1 MTASRP
7 RVCSDDQ
14 FDDQFSG
21 QVADGLPG
29 GCDGG
34 PVTGDRVSGESG
46 SGLVAG
52 IALIFA
58 FTFLGLVWLAR
69 DVDRGVSNRSTAGS
83 VAFQSARSGAQAA
96 FPESLRSGQEPTIDA
111 VSAQAAGAATAA
123 RLFAAYDVTG
133 TVALTVTA
141 DHVTAVVTITDRGV
155 TVTGRA
161 VVQSQ
166 RAP

>member
-1 MTASRP
+1 MSRQ
-7 RVCSDDQ
+7 RRGSDD
-14 FDDQFSG
+14 
-21 QVADGLPG
+21 
-29 GCDGG
+29 
-34 PVTGDRVSGESG
+34 RG

-52 IALIFA
+52 IAFIFA

-96 FPESLRSGQEPTIDA
+96 FPESLRRAGEPTIDA
-111 VSAQAAGAATAA
+111 AGARVAGAETAA
-123 RLFAAYDVTG
+123 RLFTEYGVTG
-133 TVALTVTA
+133 TVTIAVTTNE
-141 DHVTAVVTITDRGV
+141 VTAVVTITDRGV

>member
-1 MTASRP
+1 MASER
-7 RVCSDDQ
+7 RGS
-14 FDDQFSG
+14 
-21 QVADGLPG
+21 
-29 GCDGG
+29 
-34 PVTGDRVSGESG
+34 GDRG

-52 IALIFA
+52 IAFIFA

-83 VAFQSARSGAQAA
+83 VAFQSARSGAQVA
-96 FPESLRSGQEPTIDA
+96 FPESLRSGGDPTID
-111 VSAQAAGAATAA
+111 VAGARVAGTATAA
-123 RLFAAYDVTG
+123 RLFTEYDVTG
-133 TVALTVTA
+133 TVVISVTT
-141 DHVTAVVTITDRGV
+141 DEVTAVVTITDRGV

>member
-1 MTASRP
+1 MGHKR
-7 RVCSDDQ
+7 R
-14 FDDQFSG
+14 
-21 QVADGLPG
+21 
-29 GCDGG
+29 GC
-34 PVTGDRVSGESG
+34 GDRG

-52 IALIFA
+52 VAFIFA

-96 FPESLRSGQEPTIDA
+96 FPESLRNEGDPTIDSVGA
-111 VSAQAAGAATAA
+111 RVAGAATAA
-123 RLFAAYDVTG
+123 RLFTEYDVTG
-133 TVALTVTA
+133 TVTISVTT
-141 DHVTAVVTITDRGV
+141 DEVTAVVTITDRGI

-161 VVQSQ
+161 VVQAQ

>member
-1 MTASRP
+1 MMAAVRRGS
-7 RVCSDDQ
+7 
-14 FDDQFSG
+14 
-21 QVADGLPG
+21 
-29 GCDGG
+29 
-34 PVTGDRVSGESG
+34 GDRG

-52 IALIFA
+52 IAFIFA

-96 FPESLRSGQEPTIDA
+96 LPESLRNGQEPTIDVA
-111 VSAQAAGAATAA
+111 AAKAAGAATAG
-123 RLFAAYDVTG
+123 RLFAEYGVAG
-133 TVALTVTA
+133 TVAITVSA
-141 DHVTAVVTITDRGV
+141 DQVTAVVTITDQGV

>member
-1 MTASRP
+1 MANERRGS
-7 RVCSDDQ
+7 
-14 FDDQFSG
+14 
-21 QVADGLPG
+21 
-29 GCDGG
+29 
-34 PVTGDRVSGESG
+34 GDRG

-52 IALIFA
+52 VALIFA

-96 FPESLRSGQEPTIDA
+96 FTESLRSGRDPTIDA
-111 VSAQAAGAATAA
+111 AGARVAGTATAT
-123 RLFAAYDVTG
+123 RLFTEYDVTG
-133 TVALTVTA
+133 TVVISVNT
-141 DHVTAVVTITDRGV
+141 DEVTAVVTITDRGI

>member
-1 MTASRP
+1 MARQ
-7 RVCSDDQ
+7 RR
-14 FDDQFSG
+14 G
-21 QVADGLPG
+21 
-29 GCDGG
+29 
-34 PVTGDRVSGESG
+34 SGERG

-52 IALIFA
+52 IAFIFA

-83 VAFQSARSGAQAA
+83 VAFQAARSGAQIA
-96 FPESLRSGQEPTIDA
+96 FPESLRSGGEPTIDA
-111 VSAQAAGAATAA
+111 TGARAAGAATAA
-123 RLFAAYDVTG
+123 RLFGEYDVTG
-133 TVALTVTA
+133 TVVISVTT
-141 DHVTAVVTITDRGV
+141 DEVTAVVTLTDRGV